1 MKTLIINSFLTI
13 LLNTAYIIPQQTD
26 SLVLLSNTIGETV
39 DENESYKIRT
49 LNLESYKKFNKAEFY
64 IRNDSL
70 LAVKINFTN
79 SKNASVDTTIL
90 FKAFK
95 LYSFRSEVYD
105 VEIKEPRLLDD
116 GTIVVV
122 TTKDNYIYEGV
133 LGFVNSDKII
143 LLKRKSKIE
152 SLPDYNTIASK
163 SFQKQ
168 ELQSVFIAG
177 QSNVLLGTG
186 LGCLLGTITG
196 YIAGASEGDDP
207 KGSCQEG
214 NCLAMSAEQKG
225 SLSGAVLGVIGAAAG
240 LIIGLATTTPEEEII
255 INEYY
260 NLNELNEYAI
270 FK

>member
-1 MKTLIINSFLTI
+1 MRTLIIDIFLI
-13 LLNTAYIIPQQTD
+13 LLLNVTIIIPQQTD

-49 LNLESYKKFNKAEFY
+49 LNLESYKKFNNAAFY

-70 LAVKINFTN
+70 LLVKINYLN
-79 SKNASVDTTIL
+79 SRNELVDTTIVL
-90 FKAFK
+90 RINK

-105 VEIKEPRLLDD
+105 VEIKEPKLLDD

-122 TTKDNYIYEGV
+122 TTKDNSMYEGV
-133 LGFVNSDKII
+133 IGFVNSDKII
-143 LLKRKSKIE
+143 LLKRKSNIE
-152 SLPDYNTIASK
+152 VLPDYNTIASK

-168 ELQSVFIAG
+168 ELQSIFIAG

-240 LIIGLATTTPEEEII
+240 LIIGLATTTPEEEIF
-255 INEYY
+255 INEDYD
-260 NLNELNEYAI
+260 LKELSKYAI
-270 FK
+270 FR

>member
-1 MKTLIINSFLTI
+1 MKTLIINTFLI
-13 LLNTAYIIPQQTD
+13 FLLNITNIIPQQTD

-49 LNLESYKKFNKAEFY
+49 LNLESYKKFNNARFY

-70 LAVKINFTN
+70 LAVKISFTN
-79 SKNASVDTTIL
+79 SQNELDDTTIVL
-90 FKAFK
+90 KISK
-95 LYSFRSEVYD
+95 LYNFRSEVYD
-105 VEIKEPRLLDD
+105 VEIKEPGLLDD
-116 GTIVVV
+116 GTVVVV
-122 TTKDNYIYEGV
+122 TTKDSSIYEGV

-143 LLKRKSKIE
+143 LLKRKSIIE
-152 SLPDYNTIASK
+152 SSPDYNTIASK

-240 LIIGLATTTPEEEII
+240 LIIGLATTTPEEEIF
-255 INEYY
+255 INEDYD
-260 NLNELNEYAI
+260 LKELSHYAI
-270 FK
+270 FR

>member
-1 MKTLIINSFLTI
+1 MKTLIRNSYLI
-13 LLNTAYIIPQQTD
+13 LLLTTANLIPQQKD

-49 LNLESYKKFNKAEFY
+49 LNLESYRRFNNAAFY

-70 LAVKINFTN
+70 LAVKINFTK
-79 SKNASVDTTIL
+79 SKNELVDTTII
-90 FKAFK
+90 FKAFR
-95 LYSFRSEVYD
+95 LNNFRSEVYD

-122 TTKDNYIYEGV
+122 TTKDSSIYEGV
-133 LGFVNSDKII
+133 IGFVNSDKII
-143 LLKRKSKIE
+143 LLKRKSNIE
-152 SLPDYNTIASK
+152 SLPDYDTIASR

-168 ELQSVFIAG
+168 DIQSVFIAG

-186 LGCLLGTITG
+186 LGCLLGSITG

-225 SLSGAVLGVIGAAAG
+225 SLSGAVLGVVGAAAG
-240 LIIGLATTTPEEEII
+240 LIIGLVTTTLEEEIF
-255 INEYY
+255 INEDY
-260 NLNELNEYAI
+260 NLKELSEYAI
-270 FK
+270 F

>member
-1 MKTLIINSFLTI
+1 MKTLIINTFLI
-13 LLNTAYIIPQQTD
+13 LLLNVSSVIPQQKD
-26 SLVLLSNTIGETV
+26 SLVLLSNIIGEIV
-39 DENESYKIRT
+39 DEHESYKIRT
-49 LNLESYKKFNKAEFY
+49 LNLESYKKFNNASFY

-79 SKNASVDTTIL
+79 SKNASADTTII

-116 GTIVVV
+116 ETVVVV

-143 LLKRKSKIE
+143 LLKRKSNIE

-168 ELQSVFIAG
+168 ELESVFIAG

-186 LGCLLGTITG
+186 LGCLFGTITG

-207 KGSCQEG
+207 KGSC
-214 NCLAMSAEQKG
+214 LAMSSEQKG
-225 SLSGAVLGVIGAAAG
+225 SLSGAFLGVIGAAAG

-255 INEYY
+255 INEKY

>member
-1 MKTLIINSFLTI
+1 MKTLIFNTFLI
-13 LLNTAYIIPQQTD
+13 FLLNITNIVPQQTD

-49 LNLESYKKFNKAEFY
+49 FNLESYKKFNNARFY

-79 SKNASVDTTIL
+79 SQNEIVDTTMVLKIN
-90 FKAFK
+90 K
-95 LYSFRSEVYD
+95 LYNFRSEVYD
-105 VEIKEPRLLDD
+105 VEIKEPGLLDD
-116 GTIVVV
+116 GTVVVV
-122 TTKDNYIYEGV
+122 TTKDSSIYEGI

-143 LLKRKSKIE
+143 LLKRKSIIE

-168 ELQSVFIAG
+168 ELQSIFIAG

-207 KGSCQEG
+207 KE

-225 SLSGAVLGVIGAAAG
+225 SVSGEVLGVIGAATG
-240 LIIGLATTTPEEEII
+240 LIFGLATTTQEEEIL
-255 INEYY
+255 INEDYD
-260 NLNELNEYAI
+260 LKELSHYAI
-270 FK
+270 FR